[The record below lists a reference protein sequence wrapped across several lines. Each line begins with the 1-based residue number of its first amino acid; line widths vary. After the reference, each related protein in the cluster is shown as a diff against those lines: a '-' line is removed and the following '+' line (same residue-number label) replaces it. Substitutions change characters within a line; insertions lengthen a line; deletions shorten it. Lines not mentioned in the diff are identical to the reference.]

1 MFGLVV
7 VGAIV
12 GLAGRQLHPSGRAGT
27 PLAALLLGA
36 LGASAAFYAG
46 RAAHLF
52 TDGQLLGWGA
62 AILGATLLVGI
73 RGVLRPRR

>member
-1 MFGLVV
+1 MFGMVI

-12 GLAGRQLHPSGRAGT
+12 GLAGRLLHPSGRVVSLG
-27 PLAALLLGA
+27 AAPLLGA
-36 LGASAAFYAG
+36 VGALAAFYAG

-62 AILGATLLVGI
+62 AMLGAALLVAI
-73 RGVLRPRR
+73 WGVARPRR